1 MTRARSQPGTR
12 LVTRPIPSSGERLP
26 VIGLGTWQTFDV
38 GADAAARAPLR
49 EVLALLANAGARMV
63 DSSPMYGASES
74 VVGDLV
80 GELGIRD
87 KLFLATKVWAR
98 GREEGI
104 QQMEH
109 SLRRMRVEHMDLM
122 QVHNLAD
129 VETHARALSEWKQA
143 GRVRYIGVTHYS
155 ASAYAEVEAQMR
167 SGRWDFVQ
175 INYSLGERES
185 ERRLLPLAIAKGMAV
200 IANRPF
206 GEGGMFR
213 RVRGQPLPGWA
224 AEIGI
229 TTWAQYFLKWIL
241 GHPAITCAIPGTS
254 RPEHMR
260 DNLGAGA
267 GKLPDQRLRRRMAEH
282 YDTL

>member
-1 MTRARSQPGTR
+1 
-12 LVTRPIPSSGERLP
+12 
-26 VIGLGTWQTFDV
+26 
-38 GADAAARAPLR
+38 
-49 EVLALLANAGARMV
+49 
-63 DSSPMYGASES
+63 
-74 VVGDLV
+74 
-80 GELGIRD
+80 
-87 KLFLATKVWAR
+87 
-98 GREEGI
+98 
-104 QQMEH
+104 
-109 SLRRMRVEHMDLM
+109 
-122 QVHNLAD
+122 
-129 VETHARALSEWKQA
+129 
-143 GRVRYIGVTHYS
+143 
-155 ASAYAEVEAQMR
+155 MR

-185 ERRLLPLAIAKGMAV
+185 ERRLLPLALDRGIAV

-224 AEIGI
+224 AEIGV
-229 TTWAQYFLKWIL
+229 TSWAQYFLKWIV